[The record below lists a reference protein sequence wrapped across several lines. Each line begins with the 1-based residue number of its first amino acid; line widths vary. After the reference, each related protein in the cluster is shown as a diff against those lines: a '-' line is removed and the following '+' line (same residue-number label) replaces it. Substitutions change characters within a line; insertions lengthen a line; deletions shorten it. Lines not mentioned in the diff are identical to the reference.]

1 MKQRFLFLLKVYAS
15 LIGIFILAKLAFMLY
30 NGFAL
35 HNATISDYFPAVIH
49 GLPLDIATAGYVVAP
64 VWLLLLVSFWVRIP
78 KWHLI
83 YKIYMGIIST
93 LLALILLS
101 DTCLY
106 EFWSIKLDGTVFNYL
121 DNPKGAAASVTSG
134 YLISVT
140 LIFFLL
146 GVLLFFAFRKLLPK
160 AIEAC
165 TTLRKKSLGTLAFL
179 LIGGLLFL
187 GIRGGVGKSTA
198 NVGMVYFSN
207 NTYVNHCAVNPV
219 FSIISS
225 IFKTKDFSKMH
236 QYFPEEKRAEI
247 YASLQYDTTSVNIDT
262 LLNQPRPNVLIILME
277 GCFAN
282 FVESL
287 GGKPGIT
294 PHLDSLASEGVSFTR
309 CYANSFRTDR
319 GTVCMLSGYPS
330 FPDVSVMKLAN
341 HTATLPSIARSL
353 SREGYH
359 TEFLYGGDINF
370 TNMNGYLL
378 STGFNKTYGD
388 KDFPAE
394 VRKTHD
400 WGVTDAITFDKLY
413 ELTTTYPADR
423 PWFTTFLTLASHEPW
438 KVPYDRIKDD
448 ERANSFAY
456 LDDCIGK
463 FIARYRQTP
472 QWDNTLIII
481 LPDHGITYPAGLEET
496 DIQRY
501 HIPLIWTGG
510 AVKQHRLIDKICNQ
524 SDLAATL
531 LGQMHLPH
539 ADFEMSRDVTSSTYT
554 NPCAVHTWSGG
565 ISFIDTTGVTIID
578 LIAKPQQVIVDQPQ
592 PSPQRADAA
601 NAFLQTSYQ
610 LLSKQ

>member
-1 MKQRFLFLLKVYAS
+1 M
-15 LIGIFILAKLAFMLY
+15 
-30 NGFAL
+30 
-35 HNATISDYFPAVIH
+35 
-49 GLPLDIATAGYVVAP
+49 
-64 VWLLLLVSFWVRIP
+64 
-78 KWHLI
+78 
-83 YKIYMGIIST
+83 
-93 LLALILLS
+93 
-101 DTCLY
+101 
-106 EFWSIKLDGTVFNYL
+106 
-121 DNPKGAAASVTSG
+121 
-134 YLISVT
+134 
-140 LIFFLL
+140 

-160 AIEAC
+160 VIDAC
-165 TTLRKKSLGTLAFL
+165 TTLRKKSIGTFAFL

-187 GIRGGVGKSTA
+187 AIRGGVGKSTA

-225 IFKTKDFSKMH
+225 MFKTKDFSKMH

-247 YASLQYDTTSVNIDT
+247 YASLQYDTSSVDIDT

-341 HTATLPSIARSL
+341 HTATLPSIARTL
-353 SREGYH
+353 SKEGYN

-413 ELTTTYPADR
+413 ELTTTYPDNR

-448 ERANSFAY
+448 ERANAFAY

-463 FIARYRQTP
+463 FIARYRKTP
-472 QWDNTLIII
+472 QWDNTLIVI
-481 LPDHGITYPAGLEET
+481 LPDHGITYPEGLEET

-510 AVKQHRLIDKICNQ
+510 AVKEHRLIEKICNQ

-592 PSPQRADAA
+592 PSSQRADAA

-610 LLSKQ
+610 LLSRQ

>member
-15 LIGIFILAKLAFMLY
+15 LLGLFILGKLVFMVY
-30 NGFAL
+30 NGLAL
-35 HNATISDYFPAVIH
+35 HNATLADYLPAAFH
-49 GLPLDIATAGYVVAP
+49 GLPLDFATAGYVTAP
-64 VWLLLLVSFWVRIP
+64 LWLTLLLSFWVKIP
-78 KWHLI
+78 KARLG
-83 YKIYMGIIST
+83 YKIYMGIISA
-93 LLALILLS
+93 LLSLILLS

-106 EFWSIKLDGTVFNYL
+106 EFWGIKLDGTVFNYL
-121 DNPKGAAASVTSG
+121 DNPQGAAASVSTL
-134 YLISVT
+134 YLITVT
-140 LIFFLL
+140 AIFLL
-146 GVLLFFAFRKLLPK
+146 LAVALYFLFRSLLPK
-160 AIEAC
+160 TLKAC
-165 TTLRKKSLGTLAFL
+165 TTIRQKALGTGVFIL
-179 LIGGLLFL
+179 LGGLLFL

-198 NVGMVYFSN
+198 NVGMVYFSPN
-207 NTYVNHCAVNPV
+207 PYINHTAVNPV

-225 IFKTKDFSKMH
+225 MMKTKDFSKMH

-247 YASLQYDTTSVNIDT
+247 YASLQYDTTSVHIDT
-262 LLNQPRPNVLIILME
+262 LLNQSRPNVLIVLME

-287 GGKPGIT
+287 GGKPGVT
-294 PHLDSLASEGVSFTR
+294 PNLDRLAAEGVSFTQ

-341 HTATLPSIARSL
+341 HTATLPSIARTL
-353 SREGYH
+353 SGAGYH

-378 STGFNKTYGD
+378 STGFDKTYGD

-413 ELTTTYPADR
+413 ELTTSYPTDR

-438 KVPYDRIKDD
+438 KVPYDRIKGD

-463 FIARYRQTP
+463 FIERYRQTP
-472 QWDNTLIII
+472 QWDNTLIVF
-481 LPDHGITYPAGLEET
+481 LPDHGIPYPYGLEET
-496 DIQRY
+496 DIKKY

-510 AVKQHRLIDKICNQ
+510 AVKEPRLIDKICNQ
-524 SDLAATL
+524 TDLAATL

-539 ADFEMSRDVTSSTYT
+539 ADFKMSRDVTSATYT
-554 NPCAVHTWSGG
+554 NPCALHTWSGG

-578 LIAKPQQVIVDQPQ
+578 LIAQPQQIVVDQPQ
-592 PSPQRADAA
+592 PSQRRADAA

>member
-15 LIGIFILAKLAFMLY
+15 LIGIFVVAKLVFMLY
-30 NGFAL
+30 NGLAL
-35 HNATISDYFPAVIH
+35 HNATFADYFPAVVH
-49 GLPLDIATAGYVVAP
+49 GLPLDFATAGYVSAP
-64 VWLLLLVSFWVRIP
+64 VWLALLLTFWIP
-78 KWHLI
+78 LPKSRLV
-83 YKIYMGIIST
+83 YQIYMGIISA
-93 LLALILLS
+93 LLSLILLS

-106 EFWSIKLDGTVFNYL
+106 KFWSIKLDGTVFNYL
-121 DNPKGAAASVTSG
+121 DNPQGAAASVSTL
-134 YLISVT
+134 YMVTVT
-140 LIFFLL
+140 LLFLLLTAAFFFL
-146 GVLLFFAFRKLLPK
+146 FRSLLPK
-160 AIEAC
+160 
-165 TTLRKKSLGTLAFL
+165 SLKAVTEKLHKAVGTFVFI

-198 NVGMVYFSN
+198 NVGMVYFSAN
-207 NTYVNHCAVNPV
+207 PYVNHTAVNPV

-225 IFKTKDFSKMH
+225 MFKTKDFSKMH

-247 YASLQYDTTSVNIDT
+247 FASLQYDTTSVDIDT
-262 LLNQPRPNVLIILME
+262 LLNQSRPNVLIVLME

-287 GGKPGIT
+287 GGMPGVT
-294 PHLDSLASEGVSFTR
+294 PHLDRLAAEGVSFTQ

-353 SREGYH
+353 SKAGYH
-359 TEFLYGGDINF
+359 TEFFYGGDINF
-370 TNMNGYLL
+370 TNMNGYLI
-378 STGFNKTYGD
+378 STGFDKTYGD

-413 ELTTTYPADR
+413 ELTTTYPTDR

-438 KVPYDRIKDD
+438 KVPYDRIKNDK
-448 ERANSFAY
+448 RANSFAY

-463 FIARYRQTP
+463 FIERFKQTP
-472 QWDNTLIII
+472 QWENTLVIF
-481 LPDHGITYPAGLEET
+481 LPDHGIAYPVGLEET
-496 DIQRY
+496 DIRRY

-510 AVKQHRLIDKICNQ
+510 AVKQPRLIEKICNQ
-524 SDLAATL
+524 TDLAATL
-531 LGQMHLPH
+531 LGQLHLPH
-539 ADFEMSRDVTSSTYT
+539 DDFKMSRDVTSATYT

-578 LIAKPQQVIVDQPQ
+578 LIAQPQQIVVDQPQ
-592 PSPQRADAA
+592 PSPRRADAA
-601 NAFLQTSYQ
+601 NALLQTSYQ
-610 LLSKQ
+610 LLSQQ